1 VSRTALASAVKDLNP
16 FLFDLGG
23 FLIAVTLHPGK
34 LKFDSQ
40 NPRFWDENLKK
51 RHHPGPL

>member
-1 VSRTALASAVKDLNP
+1 MSRTALASAVKDVNP

-23 FLIAVTLHPGK
+23 FLIAVTLHPGR
-34 LKFDSQ
+34 LKFDYQ
-40 NPRFWDENLKK
+40 NPRFLDENLKK